1 MEVWRKETCFVV
13 NSPAGTN
20 SQSLSGFFDG
30 VGYPI
35 GRTEG
40 LNTLEARFACD
51 NFSFF
56 GIFRYFLRVNWL
68 CFSHCSMGDA
78 GND

>member
-13 NSPAGTN
+13 DSPAGTGN
-20 SQSLSGFFDG
+20 SLSGFFCD

-40 LNTLEARFACD
+40 LNTLEGRFAFD
-51 NFSFF
+51 TFNFF
-56 GIFRYFLRVNWL
+56 GLF
-68 CFSHCSMGDA
+68 
-78 GND
+78 